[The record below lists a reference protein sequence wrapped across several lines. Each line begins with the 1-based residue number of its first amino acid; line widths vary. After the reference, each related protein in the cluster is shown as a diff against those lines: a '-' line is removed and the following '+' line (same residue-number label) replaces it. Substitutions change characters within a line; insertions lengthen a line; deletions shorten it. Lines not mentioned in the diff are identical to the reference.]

1 LQTGASRRVRNCFEE
16 SLMPSIVDGTTI
28 PLLEKIAVFG
38 ERRNTVLAANV
49 ANIDTPNYH
58 RRDLP
63 VEDFERSL
71 RDAIHGGTARNSQA
85 SAGPAGL
92 PPELL
97 QAQEVASPS
106 LTFQDNSNRSIEREM
121 MEMTKNLSM
130 QSFAITLLTS
140 QMNMLQ
146 AAIREQV

>member
-1 LQTGASRRVRNCFEE
+1 
-16 SLMPSIVDGTTI
+16 MPSIVDGTTI

-63 VEDFERSL
+63 VEDFERAL
-71 RDAIHGGTARNSQA
+71 REAIHGGTARNTQA
-85 SAGPAGL
+85 SADPAGL
-92 PPELL
+92 APELL
-97 QAQEVASPS
+97 QAREVASPS

-130 QSFAITLLTS
+130 QSFAITLLTT
-140 QMNMLQ
+140 QMSMLQ

>member
-1 LQTGASRRVRNCFEE
+1 
-16 SLMPSIVDGTTI
+16 MPSIVDGTTI
-28 PLLEKIAVFG
+28 PLLEKVAAFG
-38 ERRNTVLAANV
+38 ERRNLVLATNV

-63 VEDFERSL
+63 VEDFERAL
-71 RDAIHGGTARNSQA
+71 REAIHGGAARTDQA
-85 SAGPAGL
+85 SAGPSGL

-97 QAQEVASPS
+97 QPRELGSPS
-106 LTFQDNSNRSIEREM
+106 LTFQDNSDRSIEREM

-140 QMNMLQ
+140 QMGMLQ
-146 AAIREQV
+146 AAIREQA

>member
-1 LQTGASRRVRNCFEE
+1 
-16 SLMPSIVDGTTI
+16 MPSIVDGTTI

-63 VEDFERSL
+63 VEDFEKAL
-71 RDAIHGGTARNSQA
+71 REAIHGGRARTALA
-85 SAGPAGL
+85 SADPAGL
-92 PPELL
+92 APELPRL
-97 QAQEVASPS
+97 KEFGSPS
-106 LTFQDNSNRSIEREM
+106 LTFQDNSDRSIEREM

-130 QSFAITLLTS
+130 QSFAITLMTA

-146 AAIREQV
+146 AAIRQQV